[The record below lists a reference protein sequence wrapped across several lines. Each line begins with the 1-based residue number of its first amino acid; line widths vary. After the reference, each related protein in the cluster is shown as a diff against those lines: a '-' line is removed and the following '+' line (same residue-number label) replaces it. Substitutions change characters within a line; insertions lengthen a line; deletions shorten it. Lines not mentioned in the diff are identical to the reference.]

1 VIDHPS
7 QISLDRLEQHFK
19 TLSHA
24 VRELACYNPVR
35 VQENFSQLIEAM
47 KTVYKAGEGWIEE
60 DVHQMM
66 DAIHFAA
73 EKHQTQIRKDQFQ
86 TSYLNHLLSVA
97 HQLIVVGKV
106 RNHEIIMASLLHDT
120 LEDTPTS
127 YQELISHFGKRVA
140 DFVQEVTDEKNLT
153 KEERKRRQIESAPHK
168 SSGAAQIKL
177 ADKWDNLHDLLESR
191 PLDWSEERI
200 QAYFDWAEEVIQR
213 LPWVN
218 ASLLRATQE
227 VIKEYDKKK

>member
-7 QISLDRLEQHFK
+7 QITLDGLEQHFK

-24 VRELACYNPVR
+24 VRELACHNPAR
-35 VQENFSQLIEAM
+35 VQENFSRLIEAM
-47 KTVYKAGEGWIEE
+47 KRIYEAGEGWIEE

-73 EKHQTQIRKDQFQ
+73 EKHQTQIRKDQFH

-97 HQLIVVGKV
+97 HQLIDVGKV
-106 RNHEIIMASLLHDT
+106 RNHEIIIASLLHDT
-120 LEDTPTS
+120 LEDTTTS

-140 DFVQEVTDEKNLT
+140 DFVQEVTDEKNLP
-153 KEERKRRQIESAPHK
+153 KEERKRRQIESASLK
-168 SSGAAQIKL
+168 SAGAAQIKL
-177 ADKWDNLHDLLESR
+177 ADKWDNLHDLLKSP
-191 PLDWSEERI
+191 PLGWSEERI
-200 QAYFDWAEEVIQR
+200 RAYFDWAQKVIQA

-218 ASLLRATQE
+218 TNLLRAAQE
-227 VIKEYDKKK
+227 VIKEYYKRK